1 MANMHEMIS
10 QGSLNETVF
19 TAVYEWSASKTLN
32 ILLSI
37 CSILFITPWLYYMI
51 WYERYGANHRRTLIN
66 QFAASHSYYAV
77 FYILVGQSLEV
88 MLTTFGPFGD
98 YACHFQE
105 FLQGV
110 MTFQFLHIFTFIF
123 TVKYFYIF
131 VLRNPSGIDEEFW
144 CFFLNMWSLLI
155 SCLTQFVY
163 QFMPG
168 RHPIKFYIC
177 CGKFDNLLSS
187 ENAKI
192 NYAQICYLSLAVI
205 WYMFAAIRI
214 SQFKKYING
223 ITAVPVEVQDTKTT
237 LALLL
242 KDTFNVSLVNIAM
255 VAVLLSIVAL
265 NIALKAY
272 LNTLEPASFNNS
284 PNHQLHL
291 FTDHSVLVISY
302 ICVVLIYYSR
312 NSLMRQTIFREMKDT
327 WLEVKECCCFN

>member
-1 MANMHEMIS
+1 MSS
-10 QGSLNETVF
+10 QESLNETVF
-19 TAVYEWSASKTLN
+19 TAVYEWSMPKILN
-32 ILLSI
+32 IVLSI
-37 CSILFITPWLYYMI
+37 FSIFLITPWLLYII

-66 QFAASHSYYAV
+66 EFVASHFYYAV

-88 MLTTFGPFGD
+88 ILTTFGPFGD
-98 YACHFQE
+98 YVCHFQE

-110 MTFQFLHIFTFIF
+110 MTFQFLQIFTFIF
-123 TVKYFYIF
+123 SVKYFYIF
-131 VLRNPSGIDEEFW
+131 VLRNPSGINEEFW
-144 CFFLNMWSLLI
+144 CFFLNIWSLLI

-192 NYAQICYLSLAVI
+192 NYALICYLSLAVI
-205 WYMFAAIRI
+205 WYTFAAIRI

-223 ITAVPVEVQDTKTT
+223 ITAVSFEVQDTKTT

-242 KDTFNVSLVNIAM
+242 KDTFNVSLVSIAM
-255 VAVLLSIVAL
+255 VASLLFILAL

-291 FTDHSVLVISY
+291 FADHGVLVISY

-312 NSLMRQTIFREMKDT
+312 NSVMRQTIFREMKDN
-327 WLEVKECCCFN
+327 WLELKERFCFN